1 MLTNVYGH
9 FVLAAALMPLIKA
22 ADKARIVT
30 QSSGAR
36 FQAIPVG
43 GPSLLTFGR
52 SLHHTIQPA

>member
-36 FQAIPVG
+36 F
-43 GPSLLTFGR
+43 
-52 SLHHTIQPA
+52 